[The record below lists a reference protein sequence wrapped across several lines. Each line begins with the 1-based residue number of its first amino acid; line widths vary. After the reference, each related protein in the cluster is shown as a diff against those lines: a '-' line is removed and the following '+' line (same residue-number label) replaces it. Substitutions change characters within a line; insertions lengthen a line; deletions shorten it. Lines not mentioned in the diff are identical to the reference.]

1 MPDVWCI
8 IYVELYLHYQE
19 GIDMGP
25 VKTKKKRKKILFQK
39 FLLRFNLYIIQFEL
53 SCVNQEGTRF
63 FFI

>member
-25 VKTKKKRKKILFQK
+25 VKTKKKKKKMDFISK
-39 FLLRFNLYIIQFEL
+39 ISPTFNLYII
-53 SCVNQEGTRF
+53 
-63 FFI
+63 